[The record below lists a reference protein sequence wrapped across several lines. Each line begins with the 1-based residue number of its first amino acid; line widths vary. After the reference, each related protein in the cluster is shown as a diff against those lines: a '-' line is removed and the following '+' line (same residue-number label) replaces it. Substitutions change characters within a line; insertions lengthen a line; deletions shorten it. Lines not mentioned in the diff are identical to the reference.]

1 MGLGGSL
8 LSGLFGS
15 GDQTTTSRVN
25 YKQMVQDAEA
35 AGFNPLTAIRNGGS
49 AGFTST
55 TTPGNPVGGA
65 LSRVGDWLTNFNPFE
80 DAERS
85 QRSRLLDAQIANL
98 NAETGSLLHTVPSRH
113 GSVASGAGVRN
124 APASLSGGWGVSQQP
139 PVTVLGQLTGN
150 PIYGPSSGSMS
161 GGGSTSKG
169 NAALSSYTP
178 PPLEDGK
185 LTRTPWL
192 DSFTNGWLR
201 QDPTR
206 PDQAAFEDSYGDTE
220 IPGTIAAG
228 FAFTRDLMYNL
239 DHYASAGDRMIAE
252 RIARLRK
259 GSYKPKRVRGSAASR
274 GENLYSSPFGL
285 PASGPF

>member
-15 GDQTTTSRVN
+15 DKQETTSHVDYAR
-25 YKQMVQDAEA
+25 MVRDSEA

-98 NAETGSLLHTVPSRH
+98 NAETGNLLHTVPSRH
-113 GSVASGAGVRN
+113 GPIASGAGVRN
-124 APASLSGGWGVSQQP
+124 APASLSRGWENGP

-150 PIYGPSSGSMS
+150 PIYGPSAGSMP
-161 GGGSTSKG
+161 GGGATSKG

-178 PPLEDGK
+178 PPLKDGK
-185 LTRTPWL
+185 LSNTPWL
-192 DSFTNGWLR
+192 DSFTNGWVR
-201 QDPTR
+201 HDPTT
-206 PDQAAFEDSYGDTE
+206 PDMAGFEDAYGDSE
-220 IPGTIAAG
+220 IGSTIAG
-228 FAFTRDLMYNL
+228 GISLGRDLLYNV
-239 DHYASAGDRMIAE
+239 DHYAKAGDRMIAE
-252 RIARLRK
+252 RIARFRK
-259 GSYKPKRVRGSAASR
+259 GKPYKPARVRGSAAKR
-274 GENLYSSPFGL
+274 GVQLYQSPFGMPL
-285 PASGPF
+285 SGPSY